1 MLCLHVLL
9 FIFLIISF
17 SCEDQISSSDLIQ
30 EWAAFA
36 IGLLLET
43 LNFLYTCMLPMQ
55 VARDITEQKLK
66 QMFSRQFLD
75 PRTHSFVGTVVGA
88 MLGAT
93 FIADSIMFANVNFL
107 AFRLQESYNYQL
119 IFWVVALM
127 LAASALCL
135 VKDYK
140 KELMRIQCIAKLFPK
155 KIRSYKL
162 THEET

>member
-1 MLCLHVLL
+1 VLSLHVLL
-9 FIFLIISF
+9 LVFLIVSF
-17 SCEDQISSSDLIQ
+17 ACEDQISSSDQIQ

-43 LNFLYTCMLPMQ
+43 LNFLYTCMLPLQ

-93 FIADSIMFANVNFL
+93 FIADSIMFANINFL
-107 AFRLQESYNYQL
+107 AFRLQDTQSIQL

-127 LAASALCL
+127 LVASALCL
-135 VKDYK
+135 IKDYK
-140 KELMRIQCIAKLFPK
+140 KELMRIQCIARLFPK
-155 KIRSYKL
+155 KIRSY
-162 THEET
+162 